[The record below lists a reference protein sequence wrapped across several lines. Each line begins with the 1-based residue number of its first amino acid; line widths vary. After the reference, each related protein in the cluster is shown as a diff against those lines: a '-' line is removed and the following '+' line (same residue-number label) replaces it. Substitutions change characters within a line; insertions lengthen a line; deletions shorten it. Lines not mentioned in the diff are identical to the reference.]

1 MGIAL
6 SELTI
11 HIFLKNGP
19 SFSIGIKRKSFIYL
33 PYLLLMIHFCN
44 RRRLQLIIFGL
55 TDHQRRKQT
64 ETEMISKTNINRP
77 VPRHVQCVRCTRA
90 SDFLGPSATANRTSS
105 QSRGIQKASN
115 QMWSS

>member
-19 SFSIGIKRKSFIYL
+19 SFSIGIKRIYL
-33 PYLLLMIHFCN
+33 SIYLSSMIHFCN

-64 ETEMISKTNINRP
+64 ETEMISKTNRNRP